1 MAGKRGNNDGSV
13 YMRKDG
19 RWEARVTVGYRPD
32 GRPRRK
38 SIYGAT
44 QAEVQTKMKELQ
56 VQVDRGAFID
66 APDITVGQWLQTWYS
81 AYGVPR
87 WRPKTALAH
96 DDNMR
101 LHLIP
106 SLGRIKLSK
115 LRVDHVQ
122 SFINAQQEKGL
133 SPATIRKQLAPLKG
147 ALRQAVE
154 NGLLMR
160 SVVDSVKLPK
170 MEGKEIAFL
179 SPEEQKLLLAELPDS
194 SNGRAIRF
202 ILASGLRASELCG
215 LRWCDIEE
223 DSFTV
228 RQGAQYIRTRKGA
241 KQQLVIAP
249 PKTKAGRRT
258 IPLTG
263 SMKEILNDHKVKQ
276 MQHRLAMGEGW
287 IGGTPG
293 KGDTPVF
300 ASEAGTV
307 LDKNNLSRTLRLTL
321 ERLHLP
327 NRGLH
332 ALRHTFATNWVRSGA
347 DLRTLAEILGHTNV
361 AFTMQQYVH
370 TDMATK
376 LAGMEAVEAAQMKA

>member
-1 MAGKRGNNDGSV
+1 MTKKRGNNDGTI
-13 YMRKDG
+13 RQRRDG
-19 RWEARVTVGYRPD
+19 RWEARVTVGYATD
-32 GRPRRK
+32 GKQIQK
-38 SIYGAT
+38 SLYGAT

-56 VQVDRGAFID
+56 VQVDKGAFID

-87 WRPKTALAH
+87 WRPKTAKVH
-96 DDNMR
+96 SDNIR

-122 SFINAQQEKGL
+122 SFINSQKDA
-133 SPATIRKQLAPLKG
+133 SSATIRKRLEPLKG
-147 ALRQAVE
+147 ALKQAVE
-154 NGLLMR
+154 NGLIVR
-160 SVVDSVKLPK
+160 SAADSAKLPRQ
-170 MEGKEIAFL
+170 EGKEIAFL
-179 SPEEQKLLLAELPDS
+179 SPDEEARLLEALPDS

-223 DSFTV
+223 ESFTV
-228 RQGAQYIRTRKGA
+228 RQGAQYVKDGNG
-241 KQQLVIAP
+241 KQRLVLAP

-258 IPLTG
+258 IPLTPA
-263 SMKEILNDHKVKQ
+263 MREVLDVQRVKQ
-276 MQHRLAMGEGW
+276 MEQRLVVGLGW

-307 LDKNNLSRTLRLTL
+307 LDRNNLGRTLRLTL

-332 ALRHTFATNWVRSGA
+332 VLRHTFATKWVRSGA
-347 DLRTLAEILGHTNV
+347 DLRTLAEILGHTKV

-370 TDMATK
+370 SDMDTK
-376 LAGMEAVEAAQMKA
+376 MAGLMAVEALQKRA